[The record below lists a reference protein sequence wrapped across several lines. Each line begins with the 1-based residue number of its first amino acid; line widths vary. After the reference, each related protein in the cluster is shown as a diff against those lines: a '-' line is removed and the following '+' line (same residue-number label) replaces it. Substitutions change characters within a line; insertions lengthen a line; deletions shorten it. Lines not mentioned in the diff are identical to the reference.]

1 MKKEETKESY
11 EYLLA
16 IDVNLNTT
24 EMLDTTWG
32 LFIKHFRPEE
42 VNMKKE
48 MVDKYWKMDE
58 EVPEKTQ

>member
-1 MKKEETKESY
+1 
-11 EYLLA
+11 
-16 IDVNLNTT
+16 
-24 EMLDTTWG
+24 MLDTTWG

-48 MVDKYWKMDE
+48 MVDKYWKTEE